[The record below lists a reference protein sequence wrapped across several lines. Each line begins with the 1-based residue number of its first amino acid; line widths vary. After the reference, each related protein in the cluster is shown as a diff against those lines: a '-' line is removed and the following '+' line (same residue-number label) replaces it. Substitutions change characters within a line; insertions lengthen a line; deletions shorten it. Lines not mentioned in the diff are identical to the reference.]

1 MANLGPCCGI
11 LTILLLHTSTCQT
24 TPQQSPSTHQNK
36 HFRCGLS
43 WRSAQNIYFL
53 YLIVSY
59 CILLYVLTCLEE
71 NAEGIE
77 ENRCFPLL
85 LGLHNAL
92 SRLVVGNP
100 DLSHSSVRNICHVHK
115 FSCSRNFRLARHVSL
130 SLTSSCAFA
139 LLILARSS
147 LLLHLTYLRLGHLFH
162 QWHKFHLR
170 HLIKNMTGHTCKY
183 FASHGLK
190 NEVWTMQF
198 LGAWSGNIW
207 DTCCSF
213 NDDSVSNVQVCC
225 TSSILSC
232 TRVCGTS
239 TIFSV
244 TSLAVTSQKE
254 DL

>member
-1 MANLGPCCGI
+1 MLRHSYHTPTPYVHLPNYAAAISIHAPKQTLPVRVVVAKRPKYI
-11 LTILLLHTSTCQT
+11 LS
-24 TPQQSPSTHQNK
+24 
-36 HFRCGLS
+36 
-43 WRSAQNIYFL
+43 
-53 YLIVSY
+53 VSY

-130 SLTSSCAFA
+130 SLTSSCA